1 MACPWK
7 ISCSWF
13 SRWWKIQPQY
23 MLIMPFKFK
32 VYISLIHSTFS
43 LEFPG
48 MVHFALIDRSFDE
61 LTTPSLS
68 IDNHVVRECF
78 SCDADIV
85 METCRFNAGCLS
97 FREFPMWRRG
107 HRSQEKVLVS
117 FFEGRYMSWSGRQL
131 SMDQCVCLLCLELP
145 YTLLSPNQPK
155 QLCTTFLLTCSSI
168 ETHQCS
174 YSYYY

>member
-13 SRWWKIQPQY
+13 SRWWKIQSQY

-43 LEFPG
+43 LDFPG

-78 SCDADIV
+78 NCDADIV

-117 FFEGRYMSWSGRQL
+117 FFAGRYVLKWSPTWGCI
-131 SMDQCVCLLCLELP
+131 SVSICCV
-145 YTLLSPNQPK
+145 S
-155 QLCTTFLLTCSSI
+155 CTVQTAGHCKSYLTYLFMFWAVVQKH
-168 ETHQCS
+168 ECS
-174 YSYYY
+174 YSPFY